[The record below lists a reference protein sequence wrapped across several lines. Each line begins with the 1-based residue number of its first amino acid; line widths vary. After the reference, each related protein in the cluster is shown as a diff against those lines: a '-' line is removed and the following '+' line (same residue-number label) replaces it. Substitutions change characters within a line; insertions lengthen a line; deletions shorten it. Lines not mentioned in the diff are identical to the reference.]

1 MRLVLEF
8 PSCFFPGGSSADV
21 GASQIR
27 TTNYENPKNRK
38 TRACYHG
45 RKSQGIVSKIRVETP
60 FFGEVSKVR
69 TGSKRSK
76 PHMAATWGGY
86 INRSAGFQRQFW
98 RVRRSYSRWYDG
110 GTEARSCLS
119 SFISKKRRTASKYVK
134 RKESC
139 PCASRATACYR
150 SPRNQ
155 RVITIVI
162 SHQVGGRR

>member
-1 MRLVLEF
+1 VLLAYDLL
-8 PSCFFPGGSSADV
+8 SLLPGGSSADV

-98 RVRRSYSRWYDG
+98 RVRRSYSRRYDG
-110 GTEARSCLS
+110 GAEARSCLS

-139 PCASRATACYR
+139 PCASQTTTPDLAPQMPTTT
-150 SPRNQ
+150 
-155 RVITIVI
+155 VV
-162 SHQVGGRR
+162 V